1 MSKWLT
7 ACVSIISIVAVG
19 YFNFFYQP
27 QQALDLIQLPLQQS
41 CRINQQECQV
51 QLNSEQTITL
61 SLTPFNA
68 KPMIPLSVNLTADN
82 LDSTSID
89 STGIDST
96 GIDSAS
102 ITINGINMNM
112 RGFPTPLTAVSNNQY
127 QAETALSICI
137 LGEMLWQ
144 ANLTVT
150 LAGQAYLIPFQFTT
164 TTH

>member
-7 ACVSIISIVAVG
+7 ACVSIISIAAVG

-82 LDSTSID
+82 LDSA
-89 STGIDST
+89 GIDSI

-112 RGFPTPLTAVSNNQY
+112 RGFPTALTAVSNNQY

-150 LAGQAYLIPFQFTT
+150 LAGQAYLIPFQFIT